1 MIQALMT
8 LALRERAVVMGVA
21 LLLILAGAYSFHEL
35 DIEAYPDPVQPMTE
49 VLTLPNGLSAE
60 EVEKLVTVPT
70 EYGMSGMLH
79 LTAMESISLYGLSD
93 VRLYFDWESDYELDR
108 VQTIN
113 QLQFVT
119 LPQGIQATLSP
130 ENLIGEIYRY
140 TVQGADHDLIKEKQV
155 EDWICEKQYKTVPG
169 VLDVDGFGG
178 LTKEY
183 HVELDPQKLI
193 YYNIPLSQVISAIQN
208 SNTNSGGNYLNVGE
222 QAFDVRGIGLIH
234 TLDDIRN
241 VVLATNNSTPI
252 RIANVGDV
260 GIGWTPRLGIVGM
273 NYHDEVVEGIV
284 LMRKGGNT
292 LDTLKRVEAKTQEL
306 NTAGLLPK
314 GYKVVPYYDRTALVY
329 TTLHTV
335 LENLLL
341 GMVLVF
347 LVLIFFLGNLR
358 TAIIA
363 AINIPLAML
372 GAFILLYLTGT
383 PANLLSLGAVD
394 FGIII
399 DSTVIVMENIYRHL
413 TANELPSEST
423 YDCIRRASVEVGGPM
438 FYSTLIFLVAFLPLF
453 TMKGVEGAIFS
464 PMSHTYAYALT
475 IAIILAVMLSPV
487 LSSFLLRKGM
497 KETQNFVWEAF
508 HNFYHNLFVRVLR
521 YPRLTLVIITTIMF
535 AGLSLFP
542 RLGGEFLPKLEE
554 GNIWAH
560 AILPTTISLDHGAKL
575 VNQMRNVFLSFPEVA
590 NVVSQLGR
598 PDDGTE
604 TTSFFS
610 IEFSVDLK
618 PDGQWPKGLTKERL
632 VNQIDDKLH
641 QRFPGVSFSY
651 SQNIEDNIDE
661 ALSGVKAGSNAVKV
675 FGYDLDT
682 DESLAN
688 RIAEILK
695 TVRGVT
701 DVFVFRSLGQPNI
714 VVAPERLE
722 AARFG
727 LNTGDVSA
735 IVQAAIGGQTATQVL
750 EGDMSFPL
758 VVRWQP
764 QYRQSIQAMKNIR
777 VNVPT
782 GGNVP
787 LGQIAHVDAESG
799 AAFIYRGDLQRYV
812 PVRFSVTGRDLQ
824 SAVAEAKSRVGSQI
838 KVPEGT
844 HLAWVG
850 EYGELQAANHRL
862 MVVIPLALLIIM
874 GILYGATLSVVNTLI
889 LMAQIPLAC
898 MGGVL
903 ALVITGTPFSV
914 SAAVGF
920 VSIFAIAIMDGILL
934 NFYIHELYAQ
944 GHSVLESIVMG
955 ADRRFRALMMTALV
969 DGLGLLPAALSHR
982 IGAQTQR
989 PLAIVVI
996 GGAASIALLTRVF
1009 QPTLVYVFHRHVGL
1023 IDTNE
1028 GPGDPNPPMPP
1039 PLPGGRLS
1047 PANPFST

>member
-8 LALRERAVVMGVA
+8 LALRERIVVMGVA
-21 LLLILAGAYSFHEL
+21 ILLILAGVYSFTEI

-49 VLTLPNGLSAE
+49 VLTLPGGLSAE
-60 EVEKLVTVPT
+60 EVEKLITVPT

-93 VRLYFDWESDYELDR
+93 VRLYFDWDSDYEMDR

-130 ENLIGEIYRY
+130 ENPIGEIYRY
-140 TVQGADHDLIKEKQV
+140 TVQGADHNLIKEKQV

-193 YYNIPLSQVISAIQN
+193 HYAIPLSQIISAIQN

-222 QAFDVRGIGLIH
+222 QAFDVRGLGLIQS
-234 TLDDIRN
+234 LDDIRN
-241 VVLATNNSTPI
+241 VVLATNNATPI
-252 RIANVGDV
+252 RISDVGDV
-260 GIGWTPRLGIVGM
+260 GVGWTPRLGIVGM
-273 NYHDEVVEGIV
+273 NYQNEVVEGVV
-284 LMRKGGNT
+284 LMRKNGNT
-292 LDTLKRVEAKTQEL
+292 LETLKRVEDKAQEL

-314 GYKVVPYYDRTALVY
+314 GYKVVPYYDRTQLVH

-341 GMVLVF
+341 GMILVF

-475 IAIILAVMLSPV
+475 IAIVLAVMLSPV

-497 KETQNFVWEAF
+497 HETQNFIWEAF
-508 HNFYHNLFVRVLR
+508 HNFYHNLFVRVLQF
-521 YPRLTLVIITTIMF
+521 PRLTMLVIVLIMA
-535 AGLSLFP
+535 AGLSCFS

-560 AILPTTISLDHGAKL
+560 AIMPTTISLDHGATL
-575 VNQMRNVFLSFPEVA
+575 VNRMRSVFLSFPEVKT
-590 NVVSQLGR
+590 VVSQLGR

-610 IEFSVDLK
+610 VEFSVDLK
-618 PDGQWPKGLTKERL
+618 PDREWPQGMTKE
-632 VNQIDDKLH
+632 
-641 QRFPGVSFSY
+641 
-651 SQNIEDNIDE
+651 
-661 ALSGVKAGSNAVKV
+661 
-675 FGYDLDT
+675 
-682 DESLAN
+682 
-688 RIAEILK
+688 
-695 TVRGVT
+695 
-701 DVFVFRSLGQPNI
+701 
-714 VVAPERLE
+714 
-722 AARFG
+722 
-727 LNTGDVSA
+727 
-735 IVQAAIGGQTATQVL
+735 
-750 EGDMSFPL
+750 
-758 VVRWQP
+758 
-764 QYRQSIQAMKNIR
+764 
-777 VNVPT
+777 
-782 GGNVP
+782 
-787 LGQIAHVDAESG
+787 
-799 AAFIYRGDLQRYV
+799 
-812 PVRFSVTGRDLQ
+812 
-824 SAVAEAKSRVGSQI
+824 
-838 KVPEGT
+838 
-844 HLAWVG
+844 
-850 EYGELQAANHRL
+850 
-862 MVVIPLALLIIM
+862 
-874 GILYGATLSVVNTLI
+874 
-889 LMAQIPLAC
+889 
-898 MGGVL
+898 
-903 ALVITGTPFSV
+903 
-914 SAAVGF
+914 
-920 VSIFAIAIMDGILL
+920 
-934 NFYIHELYAQ
+934 
-944 GHSVLESIVMG
+944 
-955 ADRRFRALMMTALV
+955 
-969 DGLGLLPAALSHR
+969 
-982 IGAQTQR
+982 
-989 PLAIVVI
+989 
-996 GGAASIALLTRVF
+996 
-1009 QPTLVYVFHRHVGL
+1009 TLV
-1023 IDTNE
+1023 
-1028 GPGDPNPPMPP
+1028 
-1039 PLPGGRLS
+1039 S
-1047 PANPFST
+1047 

>member
-1 MIQALMT
+1 MS
-8 LALRERAVVMGVA
+8 LALRERVVVLGVA
-21 LLLILAGAYSFHEL
+21 FLLVLAGIYSFTQL

-49 VLTLPNGLSAE
+49 VLTLPTGLSAE
-60 EVEKLVTVPT
+60 EVEKLITVPT
-70 EYGMSGMLH
+70 EYGMSGMLN

-93 VRLYFDWESDYELDR
+93 VRLYFDWDSDYEFDR

-113 QLQFVT
+113 QLQFVS
-119 LPQGIQATLSP
+119 LPQGIQPGLSP
-130 ENLIGEIYRY
+130 ENPIGEIYRY
-140 TVQGADHDLIKEKQV
+140 TVQGADHDLVKEKEI
-155 EDWICEKQYKTVPG
+155 EDWVCEKQYKTVPG

-183 HVELDPQKLI
+183 HVELDPDKLI
-193 YYNIPLSQVISAIQN
+193 HYAIPLSQVIAAIQN
-208 SNTNSGGNYLNVGE
+208 SNTNSGGNYVNFGE

-234 TLDDIRN
+234 SLDDIRDI
-241 VVLATNNSTPI
+241 VLATNNFTPI
-252 RIANVGDV
+252 TIANVGDV
-260 GIGWTPRLGIVGM
+260 GVGWTPRLGIVGM
-273 NYHDEVVEGIV
+273 NYQDEVVEGIV

-292 LDTLKRVEAKTQEL
+292 LKTLKVVEAKTREL
-306 NTAGLLPK
+306 NTTGLLPK
-314 GYKVVPYYDRTALVY
+314 GYKVVPYYDRTDLVY

-341 GMVLVF
+341 GMILVF

-358 TAIIA
+358 TAVIA

-399 DSTVIVMENIYRHL
+399 DSTVIVMENIFRHL
-413 TANELPSEST
+413 STNDTPSEST
-423 YDCIRRASVEVGGPM
+423 YECIRRASIEVGGPM
-438 FYSTLIFLVAFLPLF
+438 FYSTLIFLIAFLPLF

-464 PMSHTYAYALT
+464 PMAHTYAFALT
-475 IAIILAVMLSPV
+475 IAIVLAVMLSPV
-487 LSSFLLRKGM
+487 LSSFLLRKGI
-497 KETQNFVWEAF
+497 KETHNFVWEAF
-508 HNFYHNLFVRVLR
+508 HNFYHNLFVAILR
-521 YPRLTLVIITTIMF
+521 FPRFTLVVISAIMI
-535 AGLSLFP
+535 AGLSLFSH
-542 RLGGEFLPKLEE
+542 LGGEFLPKLEE

-560 AILPTTISLDHGAKL
+560 AIMPTTISLDHGAKL
-575 VNQMRNVFLSFPEVA
+575 VGEMRNVFLSFPEVKT
-590 NVVSQLGR
+590 VVSQLGR

-610 IEFSVDLK
+610 VEFSVDLK
-618 PDGQWPKGLTKERL
+618 PDSQWPVGVTKPRLER
-632 VNQIDDKLH
+632 VIDDKLRS
-641 QRFPGVSFSY
+641 RFPGVSFSY

-661 ALSGVKAGSNAVKV
+661 ALSGVKAGSNAIKV

-714 VVAPERLE
+714 VIQPDRAA
-722 AARFG
+722 AARYG
-727 LNTGDVSA
+727 LNSGDVSA
-735 IVQAAIGGQTATQVL
+735 IVQAAIGGQAATQVL
-750 EGDMSFPL
+750 EGDRSFPL
-758 VVRWQP
+758 VVRWKP
-764 QYRQSIQAMKNIR
+764 QYRQSIAAMRNIR

-787 LGQIAHVDAESG
+787 LGQIASVQASTG
-799 AAFIYRGDLQRYV
+799 ASFIYRGDLQRYV

-824 SAVAEAKSRVGSQI
+824 GAVAEAKARVAREI
-838 KVPEGT
+838 RVPEGT
-844 HLAWVG
+844 HLSWVG

-862 MVVIPLALLIIM
+862 MVVIPLALLLIM
-874 GILYGATLSVVNTLI
+874 GILFAATLSFVNTLI
-889 LMAQIPLAC
+889 LMAQVPLAC
-898 MGGVL
+898 LGGIL

-934 NFYIHELYAQ
+934 NFYIHQLWAQ
-944 GHSVLESIVMG
+944 GHTVLESIIMG
-955 ADRRFRALMMTALV
+955 ADRRFRAVMMTALV
-969 DGLGLLPAALSHR
+969 DGLGLLPAALSTR

-1009 QPTLVYVFHRHVGL
+1009 QPTLMYVFHRQVGL
-1023 IDTNE
+1023 TDDNE
-1028 GPGDPNPPMPP
+1028 RPNGHNPMTP
-1039 PLPGGRLS
+1039 PLNVPS
-1047 PANPFST
+1047 APANPGLT